1 MRVRGGKV
9 AGREQSITRS
19 RTRGCGTGE
28 AGAETAA
35 SVRCGI
41 ECVDWCGSAI
51 PAEELRQPMGW
62 INLEKVRFVQRSS
75 YRREMPGIGA
85 IWEYQNQ
92 GYRN

>member
-1 MRVRGGKV
+1 
-9 AGREQSITRS
+9 
-19 RTRGCGTGE
+19 
-28 AGAETAA
+28 
-35 SVRCGI
+35 
-41 ECVDWCGSAI
+41 
-51 PAEELRQPMGW
+51 MGW